1 VNASEALG
9 DLRRLGRPV
18 LATREATARLAVSPS
33 RTTQILRALERSGL
47 VKQLRHGLWLID
59 TDADPFTI
67 PPYLTAPYPSYVSLF
82 SALSAHGIIEQ
93 IPHHVFVVSLDRPAT
108 ITTSIGTYSIHHVA
122 PDVFG
127 GYTRTSQGA
136 FIATPEK
143 ALFDTV
149 YGRTARHQAVHLPE
163 IELSGDFNDSEAMIW
178 ADRIGHPSLATVTR
192 RELERVLT
200 AATRAE

>member
-1 VNASEALG
+1 MNASEALG
-9 DLRRLGRPV
+9 DLRRLGSPV
-18 LATREATARLAVSPS
+18 VATREATARLAVSPS

-47 VKQLRHGLWLID
+47 VKQLRHGLWLIH
-59 TDADPFTI
+59 TNADPFTI

-93 IPHHVFVVSLDRPAT
+93 IPQQVFVVSLDRPAT
-108 ITTSIGTYSIHHVA
+108 ITTSIATYSIHHVA
-122 PDVFG
+122 PEVFG
-127 GYTRTSQGA
+127 GYTRTPEGA

-149 YGRTARHQAVHLPE
+149 YSRTARHQPVHLPE
-163 IELSGDFNDSEAMIW
+163 IELPRTFNNDETSSWVE
-178 ADRIGHPSLATVTR
+178 RIKQPGLATVTK
-192 RELERVLT
+192 RELDRVLA